1 MIKYVDSSLNS
12 DLNTLAKMRDASRCL
27 FLCVNPST
35 DSAYSSYNFFEV
47 SEEGGRSIMSVNE
60 NEKIKVSDKS
70 HLVDFLDMF
79 SITDSE
85 KNSILDSLSEGDKI
99 PFSQIEPSSLVK
111 KTYDEMIDLG
121 LLTYED
127 VDDM

>member
-1 MIKYVDSSLNS
+1 
-12 DLNTLAKMRDASRCL
+12 
-27 FLCVNPST
+27 
-35 DSAYSSYNFFEV
+35 
-47 SEEGGRSIMSVNE
+47 MSVNE

>member
-1 MIKYVDSSLNS
+1 
-12 DLNTLAKMRDASRCL
+12 MRDASRCL

-35 DSAYSSYNFFEV
+35 DSTYSSYNFFEV
-47 SEEGGRSIMSVNE
+47 SEEGGRSIMAVNE

-99 PFSQIEPSSLVK
+99 PFSQIEPSSIVK
-111 KTYDEMIDLG
+111 KTYSEMVDLG
-121 LLTYED
+121 LLR
-127 VDDM
+127 DDDLII